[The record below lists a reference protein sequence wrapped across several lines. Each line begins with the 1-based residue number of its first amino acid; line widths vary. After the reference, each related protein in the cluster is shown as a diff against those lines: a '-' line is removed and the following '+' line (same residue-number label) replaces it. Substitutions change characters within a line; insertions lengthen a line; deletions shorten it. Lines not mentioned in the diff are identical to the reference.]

1 MNGKLSI
8 KVNNTKVKLL
18 FHICNVVR
26 KNEEAVFTEEEKNY
40 LSLIKRMEIKQLE
53 KRVEIKQLEKS
64 VLNVEQG

>member
-1 MNGKLSI
+1 M
-8 KVNNTKVKLL
+8 
-18 FHICNVVR
+18 VR